1 MKNIKNMIPT
11 LLFILF
17 ELAFGILLISS
28 PKQLTRTVLI
38 CFGIVLLIVG
48 FIYLLRFFKE
58 KKDPEKSNYLT
69 MPFAVIAFAAAVFCV
84 LYALLASEPQKFAT
98 IIYGCIFVVLGIYKL
113 KDYNDDK
120 KAGVSTSFITLISGL
135 VSILVGIAVVV
146 LYTMGAL
153 DSDLLLL
160 LAGIVL
166 IAVAVLDMLAIALAK
181 PKKDEEAPAP
191 DKPAI
196 EGAPEVPAPTEKN

>member
-28 PKQLTRTVLI
+28 PKQLTKTVLI

-69 MPFAVIAFAAAVFCV
+69 MPFSVIAFAAALFCI
-84 LYALLASEPQKFAT
+84 LYALLAAEPQKFAT
-98 IIYGCIFVVLGIYKL
+98 IIYGAIFIVLRIYKL
-113 KDYNDDK
+113 TDYNDDK
-120 KAGVSTSFITLISGL
+120 KAGVTTSFITLISGL
-135 VSILVGIAVVV
+135 VSILVGIALIV
-146 LYTMGAL
+146 LYTMGSL
-153 DSDLLLL
+153 DHDLLLL
-160 LAGIVL
+160 LAGI
-166 IAVAVLDMLAIALAK
+166 IMIGEAVLDMLAIALAK
-181 PKKDEEAPAP
+181 PKAQDTPAEEAQN
-191 DKPAI
+191 
-196 EGAPEVPAPTEKN
+196 VPAPTEEK

>member
-28 PKQLTRTVLI
+28 PKQLTKTVLI

-69 MPFAVIAFAAAVFCV
+69 MPFSVIAFAAALFCI
-84 LYALLASEPQKFAT
+84 LYALLAAEPQKFAT
-98 IIYGCIFVVLGIYKL
+98 IIYGAIFIVLGIYKL

-120 KAGVSTSFITLISGL
+120 KAGVTTSFITLISGL
-135 VSILVGIAVVV
+135 VSILVGIAVIV
-146 LYTMGAL
+146 LYTMGSL
-153 DSDLLLL
+153 DHDLLLL
-160 LAGIVL
+160 LAGI
-166 IAVAVLDMLAIALAK
+166 IMIGEAVLDMLAIALAK
-181 PKKDEEAPAP
+181 PKAQDTPAEEVQN
-191 DKPAI
+191 
-196 EGAPEVPAPTEKN
+196 VPAPTEEK